1 MHCPIASQTMDQRDQ
16 DAVQDRMLA
25 GKSVAGL
32 RRLGAVEHPCASAN
46 RRPSGLAAKCGRS
59 DLDFWVVTNPLQLPG
74 RIPGAHEGSRALD
87 GNVHRSADWRAVA
100 AIGG

>member
-25 GKSVAGL
+25 GKSVAGV
-32 RRLGAVEHPCASAN
+32 RRLGAVEYPGASAN
-46 RRPSGLAAKCGRS
+46 RRPRGLAAKCGRR
-59 DLDFWVVTNPLQLPG
+59 DLDFWVVANPLQLPC
-74 RIPGAHEGSRALD
+74 RIPGTHEGSRALD
-87 GNVHRSADWRAVA
+87 GNVHRGTNRSAVA